1 MTFFVSDSLKDR
13 VTEKVILDDVYQED
27 EETDLF
33 AAFYSS
39 EGLITS
45 NIIESISKYNN
56 KLDIKINLGK
66 DLKSIE
72 FFLKSC
78 TAKKLDVFSQED
90 INPIITL
97 KNPNIELVKIKKAN
111 KRNSYFARIVIV

>member
-1 MTFFVSDSLKDR
+1 VTFFVSDSLKDR